1 MEKDF
6 NVSLEGTSLII
17 KLGETLGISNAPV
30 LMEELNTYKGQGV
43 ETVVFD
49 ATDMNYISS
58 SGIRTVLFA
67 KQKLEKN
74 PVIIFVNCKDDIRNV
89 FVMTGLQNYIEFQTK

>member
-30 LMEELNTYKGQGV
+30 LMEELNAYKGKGI

-74 PVIIFVNCKDDIRNV
+74 PVIIFVNCNDDIRNV